1 MYTNT
6 SSRSLLLV
14 VPNHSI
20 QRSHTAY
27 AHCHEI
33 CETDKLISIT
43 CMTLK
48 CNCILKNRDFYT
60 TLHIVKVL
68 SAWEN
73 GLKNGYLVDRKGDN
87 IRIDRK
93 EINCEDKK

>member
-1 MYTNT
+1 MYKDT

-20 QRSHTAY
+20 QRLHTAY
-27 AHCHEI
+27 TQCDEI
-33 CETDKLISIT
+33 CETEKLINNT
-43 CMTLK
+43 CMILK

-60 TLHIVKVL
+60 TLCTVEVL

-73 GLKNGYLVDRKGDN
+73 GLKNGYLVDRRGD
-87 IRIDRK
+87 RVTTLK
-93 EINCEDKK
+93 